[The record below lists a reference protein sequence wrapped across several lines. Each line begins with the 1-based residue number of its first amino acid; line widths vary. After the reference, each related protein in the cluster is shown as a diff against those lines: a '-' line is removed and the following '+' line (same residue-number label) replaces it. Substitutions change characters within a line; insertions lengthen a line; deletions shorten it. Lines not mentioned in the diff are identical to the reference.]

1 VGSADPGRVPGNPA
15 SPEPGRS
22 GAGRSGPGRSGPAPA
37 RRGSAQ
43 AVPSVPNWLSG
54 AWWRTRL
61 VVDGRV
67 VRRPGP
73 ALWVQDGERF
83 VDLRGPGS
91 GALDGPRVMAG
102 TVSWDP
108 PLLWWHHA
116 VDSAPEERDDI
127 GRILRR
133 GDRVL
138 VETGLVGSA
147 HGPVP
152 YRERWER
159 LDGPIRPSVRRDRR
173 GFVVR
178 TATPLPLE
186 LRIEAP
192 PTPTA
197 GESVSDPPAEKPR
210 PPRAPVPS
218 TPVPSTPV
226 PSTPVPEEEP

>member
-1 VGSADPGRVPGNPA
+1 MGPVDPGRAPGNPA
-15 SPEPGRS
+15 FPEPGRS
-22 GAGRSGPGRSGPAPA
+22 GPASA
-37 RRGSAQ
+37 RRGSVQ
-43 AVPSVPNWLSG
+43 AVLSAPNWLSG

-67 VRRPGP
+67 VHRPGP

-116 VDSAPEERDDI
+116 VDSAPEGRDDI

-138 VETGLVGSA
+138 VESGLVASA

-178 TATPLPLE
+178 TATPVPLE

-192 PTPTA
+192 PTPNA
-197 GESVSDPPAEKPR
+197 GESASDPHAEAPR
-210 PPRAPVPS
+210 PPR
-218 TPVPSTPV
+218 TPVPS
-226 PSTPVPEEEP
+226 SPVPEEEP